1 MECLASGGVLEP
13 MRVLCLFLAAAAC
26 KPAVPSRPGPVE
38 ERRLAGQRC
47 YLQRVGG
54 AQPGERVPLVL
65 SLHPMGADPR
75 GALELFTS
83 LRVPALVVAPC
94 GGLEDAAG
102 NCEWYALRDPNGPA
116 EAAGRVAAVATAL
129 HESTRG
135 LPAVMGFSQG
145 AVVALAAAREHPADF
160 GAVFAVAG
168 ALPEPA
174 VSRTRSV
181 GLPPIHAFLGDAD
194 PVFPS
199 RTVQASLDRLRAQAC
214 SPRDSTNRSKTGIAE
229 ARPDSSCKES
239 RACCR
244 LTSSCGC

>member
-1 MECLASGGVLEP
+1 MECLGCGGVLEP

-83 LRVPALVVAPC
+83 LRVPAVVVAPC

-102 NCEWYALRDPNGPA
+102 NCEWFALRDPNGPA

-129 HESTRG
+129 HENTRG
-135 LPAVMGFSQG
+135 LPVVMGFSQG

-168 ALPEPA
+168 ALSEPA

-181 GLPPIHAFLGDAD
+181 GGLPPIHAFLGDAD

-199 RTVQASLDRLRAQAC
+199 KTVQASLDRLRAEGYTADLRTYPGLDHDI
-214 SPRDSTNRSKTGIAE
+214 SDAE
-229 ARPDSSCKES
+229 AADV
-239 RACCR
+239 RAAVEAAIR
-244 LTSSCGC
+244 